1 MTKEPVDKD
10 LTSTLYNEMI
20 KLNGYYQSISMST
33 EQGYKKDDIMMKV
46 NTDIGDVF
54 GWINQGN
61 ETTSNFKTYCQG
73 GIKA

>member
-33 EQGYKKDDIMMKV
+33 EQGYKKR
-46 NTDIGDVF
+46 
-54 GWINQGN
+54 
-61 ETTSNFKTYCQG
+61 
-73 GIKA
+73 